1 MLSLLFSCL
10 HMPPTSILP
19 PLTPSVCLSV
29 SVCLYLSVH
38 VSISHSP
45 SVSLSVSI
53 CLCMSLSLILH
64 LFLCLSLSFCL
75 SLLSE
80 ALDISD
86 SIPPEI
92 YQMLLVLQSVRKT
105 PPAEQFYQLQ
115 SLVSKVVHP
124 YLCMQPSKNS
134 STLYLPQS
142 IFPSYSLTHTHTH
155 TQTHKMI
162 ILILHLQFLH

>member
-1 MLSLLFSCL
+1 MLCYDFITKCYLCYFPVYICLPLPSFLLL
-10 HMPPTSILP
+10 LP
-19 PLTPSVCLSV
+19 
-29 SVCLYLSVH
+29 LSVH

-45 SVSLSVSI
+45 SI
-53 CLCMSLSLILH
+53 CLSGSIFLS
-64 LFLCLSLSFCL
+64 L

-105 PPAEQFYQLQ
+105 PPAEQFYELQ
-115 SLVSKVVHP
+115 SLVSKVIHP

-134 STLYLPQS
+134 STLHLPQSISPSSIFLNPSLPLLSSSIHLSLLYLPQS
-142 IFPSYSLTHTHTH
+142 ISSSYSLSPSHTHTH
-155 TQTHKMI
+155 TYTHP
-162 ILILHLQFLH
+162 